1 MDFFQAVNLGL
12 QLIGIGGGGGGY
24 GGRSG
29 YGEDPNF
36 TGGGGGSAQTRRT
49 LLAGDSF
56 LDIVKSGAG
65 AFVSSREGAADP
77 FGTTEIPRQSRSI
90 SDLTRGQAA
99 PGGLTSPLQ
108 QLFQQA
114 AVIEAARH
122 LRENGS
128 RDLNMQSMMNDLGYV
143 RPTTI
148 QGKKTVVTEQPE
160 LSEIS
165 VR

>member
-65 AFVSSREGAADP
+65 AFVSSREGQP
-77 FGTTEIPRQSRSI
+77 TFGTTEIPRQSRSI

-114 AVIEAARH
+114 AVMEAMEHYRQ
-122 LRENGS
+122 NGS
-128 RDLNMQSMMNDLGYV
+128 RDVNMQSMMNDLGYV
-143 RPTTI
+143 RPTI
-148 QGKKTVVTEQPE
+148 SQGKKTVVTERPE
-160 LSEIS
+160 LSEIE